1 MTSESKFASIEETRY
16 LLQSAPNAKRLLESI
31 TELDAGKGRRKQPDQ
46 ATSPIFSRATKLPVT
61 G

>member
-31 TELDAGKGRRKQPDQ
+31 TELDAGKGSGQLPDR
-46 ATSPIFSRATKLPVT
+46 ATSPIFSRATKPPVT
-61 G
+61 R